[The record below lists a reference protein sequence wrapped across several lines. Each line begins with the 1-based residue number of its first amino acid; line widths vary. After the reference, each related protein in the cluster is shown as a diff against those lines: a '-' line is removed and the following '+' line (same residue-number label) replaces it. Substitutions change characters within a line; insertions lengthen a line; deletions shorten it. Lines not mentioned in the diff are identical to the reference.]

1 MKRLKQVLINVLDIE
16 EGLIKDKTTP
26 DDVENWDSFG
36 GLMLALELE
45 KEFEIEFTQKEVSDV
60 ECIGDIKFYLQK
72 HGVKLVNEDEIS

>member
-16 EGLIKDKTTP
+16 EDLIKDKTTP

-45 KEFEIEFTQKEVSDV
+45 KEFEIQFTQEEVV
-60 ECIGDIKFYLQK
+60 NVTCIGDIKYYLQK
-72 HGVKLVNEDEIS
+72 HSVNLVNED

>member
-16 EGLIKDKTTP
+16 EDLIKDKTTP

-45 KEFEIEFTQKEVSDV
+45 KEFEIQFTQEEVV
-60 ECIGDIKFYLQK
+60 NVTCIGDIKYYLQK
-72 HGVKLVNEDEIS
+72 HGVNLVNKDEIS